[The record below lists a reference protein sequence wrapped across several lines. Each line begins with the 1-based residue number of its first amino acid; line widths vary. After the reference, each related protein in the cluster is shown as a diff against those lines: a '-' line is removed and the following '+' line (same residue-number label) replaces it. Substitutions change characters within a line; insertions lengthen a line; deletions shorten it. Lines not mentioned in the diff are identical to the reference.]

1 MVVQVDSK
9 VRDRIEVPADISEE
23 DAVAAARDS
32 EKVAATLDDHEV
44 VRVIARPPRLVNLL
58 TS

>member
-23 DAVAAARDS
+23 DAVAAARSS